1 MALHS
6 ANLQKA
12 IFTALN
18 SDSTLGSLVTGV
30 YDCIPDN
37 TAFPYVV
44 IGEETGTNNGTV
56 TLDGLEY
63 TVTIHVWSD
72 YKGSYET
79 KNIMAR
85 IYNLLHNQSIAVTGA
100 SLVNIRQEFEQI
112 VIDSDGVTR
121 HGIMRFRA
129 VVFDSD

>member
-18 SDSTLGSLVTGV
+18 GDSTLGNLVTGV

-44 IGEETGTNNGTV
+44 IGEETGRNNGTV

-63 TVTIHVWSD
+63 TLTMHVWSD

-85 IYNLLHNQSIAVTGA
+85 IYDLLHNQSIAVTGA

-121 HGIMRFRA
+121 HGIIRFRA